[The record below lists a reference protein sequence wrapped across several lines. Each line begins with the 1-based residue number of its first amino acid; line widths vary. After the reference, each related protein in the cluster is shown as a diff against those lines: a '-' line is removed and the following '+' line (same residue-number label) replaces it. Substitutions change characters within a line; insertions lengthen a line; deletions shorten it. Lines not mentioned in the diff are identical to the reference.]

1 MKEWNNPELLS
12 LGVENTFEGDYDTD
26 PTKNPDNSQNEA
38 HWCHAI
44 GGKCTL
50 DHNGAQGGH
59 TSVNASHHHGP
70 SLGEDL
76 GADKV
81 QNYSKCCCPGI
92 S

>member
-1 MKEWNNPELLS
+1 MKKWNNPELLS
-12 LGVENTFEGDYDTD
+12 LGVENTFDTLD
-26 PTKNPDNSQNEA
+26 PLKNDNSQNEA
-38 HWCHAI
+38 HWCHAENGGL